1 MTDQYDV
8 PEYEPEPSD
17 DPDWLDWL
25 ADAIAEEWE
34 DEAA

>member
-1 MTDQYDV
+1 MTDEHA
-8 PEYEPEPSD
+8 PPKPSD

-25 ADAIAEEWE
+25 ADAIAETWE

>member
-1 MTDQYDV
+1 MTDRTD
-8 PEYEPEPSD
+8 EYEPSD